1 MLTVSE
7 VMRQYVFSV
16 CVCMLQV
23 RTKTARQCV
32 EFYYMSKKILDKQKK
47 LEEEENRD
55 GELEQRKSV
64 RNKPSAEECRD

>member
-1 MLTVSE
+1 M
-7 VMRQYVFSV
+7 
-16 CVCMLQV
+16 CVLQV

-55 GELEQRKSV
+55 GEQEQQKNV
-64 RNKPSAEECRD
+64 RNKRSTQKFSD